1 MFSSVYKWSEV
12 ELQPIK
18 SHIRKYFQGNRN
30 WIMYVNKLRP
40 RENGRLFPDNIL
52 KWIFLNENEWILI
65 KI

>member
-1 MFSSVYKWSEV
+1 MFSSVYKCNEV

-18 SHIRKYFQGNRN
+18 SHIRKYFQGSRN
-30 WIMYVNKLRP
+30 WILYVNKLRL

-52 KWIFLNENEWILI
+52 KWIFLKGNEWISI